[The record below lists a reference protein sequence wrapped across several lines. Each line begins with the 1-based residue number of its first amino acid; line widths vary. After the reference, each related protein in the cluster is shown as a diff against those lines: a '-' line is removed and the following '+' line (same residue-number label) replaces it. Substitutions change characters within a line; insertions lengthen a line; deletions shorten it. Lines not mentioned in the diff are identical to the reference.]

1 MKQFL
6 KRQDG
11 FTLLEMAAVLLIISL
26 LLLVLIPTM
35 TSGKDQ
41 AKGVSCE
48 ANIRVIR
55 SEVNLYYA
63 KENKREGDRFIE
75 TLTYQRVQ
83 PIYGTRKKSYCTQSA
98 HSVEN
103 SGVFV
108 RVHVVKQVPCAVTHL
123 VRNMEIM
130 LDRRRETP
138 MPEQVLDAGERESL
152 LDQERRVRVAERMER
167 NHR

>member
-63 KENKREGDRFIE
+63 KENKREGDRLVE
-75 TLTYQRVQ
+75 TLTYQRFQ
-83 PIYGTRKKSYCTQSA
+83 PIDGTHKKSHCTQSA
-98 HSVEN
+98 HSVEK

-108 RVHVVKQVPCAVTHL
+108 RVHVVEQVPRAVAHL
-123 VRNMEIM
+123 VRDMEIM
-130 LDRRRETP
+130 LDRRREAP
-138 MPEQVLDAGERESL
+138 VSEQVLDAGEWESL
-152 LDQERRVRVAERMER
+152 LDQERRVRVTKCMER
-167 NHR
+167 DHW

>member
-48 ANIRVIR
+48 ANARVVR

-63 KENKREGDRFIE
+63 KE
-75 TLTYQRVQ
+75 
-83 PIYGTRKKSYCTQSA
+83 KKY
-98 HSVEN
+98 
-103 SGVFV
+103 
-108 RVHVVKQVPCAVTHL
+108 P
-123 VRNMEIM
+123 
-130 LDRRRETP
+130 
-138 MPEQVLDAGERESL
+138 ESL
-152 LDQERRVRVAERMER
+152 QTINRGTADKPNALVCDQETYTYDPKTGELTK
-167 NHR
+167 

>member
-1 MKQFL
+1 MRRFL
-6 KRQDG
+6 KNEHG

-63 KENKREGDRFIE
+63 KEKKYPE
-75 TLTYQRVQ
+75 TLQTINR
-83 PIYGTRKKSYCTQSA
+83 GTA
-98 HSVEN
+98 
-103 SGVFV
+103 
-108 RVHVVKQVPCAVTHL
+108 
-123 VRNMEIM
+123 
-130 LDRRRETP
+130 
-138 MPEQVLDAGERESL
+138 ERPNEL
-152 LDQERRVRVAERMER
+152 LCDQETYTYDSKTGELTK
-167 NHR
+167 